1 MLAFS
6 VLGAAPYIRMLV
18 LCGSWLVSLGVRCD
32 GPRAGVLLPCM
43 PHVGAWRMAR
53 PVRWRAGAAAR
64 TLFNSVVSRRVC
76 VSNMTTD
83 ISLSMKKVYE

>member
-1 MLAFS
+1 MLTFRTRGRAIHTHARIVRF
-6 VLGAAPYIRMLV
+6 VVGLALGPLRRPEGWCVATMYPM
-18 LCGSWLVSLGVRCD
+18 CG
-32 GPRAGVLLPCM
+32 
-43 PHVGAWRMAR
+43 RMAR